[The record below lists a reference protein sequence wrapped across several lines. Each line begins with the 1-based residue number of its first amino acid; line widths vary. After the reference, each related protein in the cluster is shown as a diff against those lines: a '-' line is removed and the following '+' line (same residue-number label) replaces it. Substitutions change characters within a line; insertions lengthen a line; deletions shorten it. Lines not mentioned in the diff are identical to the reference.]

1 MKKWLWSV
9 LILSIAVTSI
19 GLYER
24 AKAEWNYNIY
34 EVAVPFKE
42 VESLIRQGA
51 NEEDVFDGLKSS
63 GVSAMGIPPESIKSL
78 ENKGDILSLDQNEFT
93 RFALLSGYPLDE
105 FPDKKGLYISILK
118 SNFPVVESL
127 ENVFG
132 DQVKNIEINERKFL
146 YIEGEPKKIKN
157 TYLGYSDDTFKLV
170 ESYGFSRILHVPVS
184 DITEE
189 NEFIWEQAM
198 TIDENADQMLIIG
211 DEALGYPTNHREWA
225 NRLKE
230 KGISTLSIEQF
241 DQKGF
246 ENLARANE
254 FNVKRLISLDL
265 EIGSPMVNQD
275 KAIRAVKERNIRVLY
290 FHIKT
295 EGDPEENLK
304 ENMKFF
310 KSLNSSMPQLFK
322 LGKPDAFSELSRPL
336 WMVAIALLG
345 GITFVT
351 LAVES
356 LLKRKLAVVSG
367 IALSLIAIG
376 YIVSGSGLLVKLMAL
391 AVAIITPVYAALKM
405 RPIERYRDI
414 LFQYGRAIF
423 ISFLGILIGI
433 SLLYGTEYSLHIG
446 QGFRG
451 VKVLY
456 VFPIVYTLL
465 FAVYHIYNN
474 MKFDFQ
480 QLKRML
486 AMPIKYGHLILLFI
500 LAGIVFYYIDRTGN
514 FASVSSYELM
524 MRQKLEDLLYVRPRT
539 KEFLIGFPFYIL
551 SLYFFMKKMK
561 KTAYVCLIPAIIGWL
576 SLVNTFTHLHIPIYV
591 SVLRSAYSLSF
602 GLLVGVVFIIIYKA
616 GRKYYLKLR
625 ARW

>member
-1 MKKWLWSV
+1 MKKWLWIA
-9 LILSIAVTSI
+9 LILSLAVTSI

-24 AKAEWNYNIY
+24 TKAEWTYNTY

-51 NEEDVFDGLKSS
+51 NEEDVFNGLKSS
-63 GVSAMGIPPESIKSL
+63 GVNALSIPPESIKSL

-105 FPDKKGLYISILK
+105 LPEKKGLYISILK

-157 TYLGYSDDTFKLV
+157 VYLGYSDDTFKLV

-189 NEFIWEQAM
+189 SKFIWEQAM
-198 TIDENADQMLIIG
+198 TIDEHADQILFIG
-211 DEALGYPTNHREWA
+211 EEALGYPTNHVEWG
-225 NRLKE
+225 NKLKE

-246 ENLARANE
+246 ENLARTNNL
-254 FNVKRLISLDL
+254 NVKRLISLDL
-265 EIGSPMVNQD
+265 GIGSLMVNQD

-290 FHIKT
+290 IHINT
-295 EGDPEENLK
+295 DGDPEENLK

-322 LGKPDAFSELSRPL
+322 LGKPDEFSDLSRPF
-336 WMVAIALLG
+336 WMVAMALLG

-367 IALSLIAIG
+367 IAMSLIALG
-376 YIVSGSGLLVKLMAL
+376 YLVFGSGLLLKLMAL
-391 AVAIITPVYAALKM
+391 AVAIITPVYAALKL

-414 LFQYGRAIF
+414 LYQYGRAIF
-423 ISFLGILIGI
+423 ISFLGIWIGI
-433 SLLYGTEYSLHIG
+433 SLLYGTEFSLHIG
-446 QGFRG
+446 EGFRG
-451 VKVLY
+451 VKILY
-456 VFPIVYTLL
+456 VFPIVYTIL
-465 FAVYHIYNN
+465 FAVYHLYNTKIN
-474 MKFDFQ
+474 LQEVKK
-480 QLKRML
+480 LL
-486 AMPIKYGHLILLFI
+486 ALPILYGHLILLCI
-500 LAGIVFYYIDRTGN
+500 LAGILVYYVGRTGN
-514 FASVSSYELM
+514 FGTVLSYELVF
-524 MRQKLEDLLYVRPRT
+524 RQKLEELLYVRPRT

-551 SLYFFMKKMK
+551 SLYFFMKNMK

-591 SVLRSAYSLSF
+591 SVLRSLYSLSF
-602 GLLVGVVFIIIYKA
+602 GLIVGIVFIIAFKA